1 MFYVVVFEH
10 GFCITDDTRRVLGII
25 QQTWWIEVRCFAAKA
40 EAYLWGC
47 RTYAKRYLE
56 TLPVGAMP
64 VIPMPSLEAFDVADT
79 YLCPLCPYTIRPT
92 RRYFGLIAPKE
103 ASIILENIDELAG
116 IFMDVREVPILLKEF
131 ETEQAVKG
139 WIAFNV
145 KLPLFALGAYIPQVV
160 SICLPDVGERVTT
173 YSGDINQE
181 TFQKIAANLHIREVS
196 YAANEQPAQ
205 LLQSRLLPNEKGGA

>member
-56 TLPVGAMP
+56 TLPVGEMP
-64 VIPMPSLEAFDVADT
+64 IIPMPSLEAFDVVDT
-79 YLCPLCPYTIRPT
+79 YWCPLCPYTIRST
-92 RRYFGLIAPKE
+92 RRYFGLIALKE
-103 ASIILENIDELAG
+103 ASIILENIGELAD
-116 IFMDVREVPILLKEF
+116 IFMDVQGLPVWVKEF
-131 ETEQAVKG
+131 ETKQEVEG
-139 WIAFNV
+139 WIAFNI
-145 KLPLFALGAYIPQVV
+145 KLPLVALGAYIPQVV
-160 SICLPDVGERVTT
+160 SICLPDVGERVTP

-181 TFQKIAANLHIREVS
+181 TFQKIAANLHNREAS
-196 YAANEQPAQ
+196 YVANEQPAQ
-205 LLQSRLLPNEKGGA
+205 LLQSRLLPNEKGGV